1 MIPSIQKVGQ
11 LLVMTAIIMI
21 MIFAI
26 KKLTKNV
33 NIPLVRTVVDEV

>member
-1 MIPSIQKVGQ
+1 MMPTIQKVGQ
-11 LLVMTAIIMI
+11 LMLMTAIIMI

-33 NIPLVRTVVDEV
+33 NIPAVRAVVDEV